1 VLAANPASL
10 SVANPGQS
18 AASAISV
25 AQNNG
30 FTGTVT
36 LTCSVPTAMTEAS
49 CSLNPSALTSS
60 GSVALL
66 IATTAPHTA
75 GGQFTTPIGLL
86 PGGVVLFCALLL
98 VAATRLRARKIALG
112 FLAAALLAAA
122 FVACGGGASSSG
134 GVITDP
140 GTPTGNYTITVTG
153 TSGSVTHSLQIN
165 VYVQ

>member
-1 VLAANPASL
+1 NITAQYSGDANYEASTSSITQVLPPDFVLAANPASL

-75 GGQFTTPIGLL
+75 GGQFT
-86 PGGVVLFCALLL
+86 
-98 VAATRLRARKIALG
+98 
-112 FLAAALLAAA
+112 
-122 FVACGGGASSSG
+122 
-134 GVITDP
+134 
-140 GTPTGNYTITVTG
+140 
-153 TSGSVTHSLQIN
+153 
-165 VYVQ
+165 